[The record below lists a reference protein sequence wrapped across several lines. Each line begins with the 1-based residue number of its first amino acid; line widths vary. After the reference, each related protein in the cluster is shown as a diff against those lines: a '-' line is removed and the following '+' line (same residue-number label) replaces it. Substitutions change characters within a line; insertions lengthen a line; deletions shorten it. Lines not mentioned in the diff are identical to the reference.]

1 MKRAGWGAVL
11 GMSCVLLGAACQR
24 QEDTE
29 PDGKL
34 GGEESVKMR
43 ISLQGDAC
51 GVVSADATVSAPDF
65 MPIGPEPLLVHGGYI
80 EGGIQDVPAG
90 QQRLVDVR
98 AYNTAGLVVYAGSAF
113 VDVYDGPV
121 SYAQLT
127 LKRNPHNCPGTGTG
141 DIYIIGVLEGRPGE
155 VDGGP
160 SDGGP
165 GPGWDAGSSWDA
177 GPGPSYDAGYAP
189 RP

>member
-1 MKRAGWGAVL
+1 MKRAGWGVVL
-11 GMSCVLLGAACQR
+11 GMSCALLGAACQP
-24 QEDTE
+24 EGDTG
-29 PDGKL
+29 PDGEL
-34 GGEESVKMR
+34 GEDSVKMR

-65 MPIGPEPLLVHGGYI
+65 MPIGPEPLFVQNGYI

-155 VDGGP
+155 IDGGAY
-160 SDGGP
+160 DAGP
-165 GPGWDAGSSWDA
+165 GPGWDAGSGWDA